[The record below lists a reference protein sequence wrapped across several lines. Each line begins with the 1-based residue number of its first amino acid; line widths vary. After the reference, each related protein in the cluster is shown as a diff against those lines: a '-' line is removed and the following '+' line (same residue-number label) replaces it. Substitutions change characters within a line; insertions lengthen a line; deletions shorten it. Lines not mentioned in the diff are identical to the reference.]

1 MMKMDT
7 LYLKKE
13 KFVDDQRYAI
23 AFVRDKY
30 RFNQWGRIKIDQSL
44 RLKHIDTES
53 INLAMEEIDE
63 EEYQEALLS
72 LLRKKLPAIKAKN
85 DYERNGKL
93 IRFAAGH
100 GYSMDEILQS
110 LKRIGCEDDYFD

>member
-1 MMKMDT
+1 
-7 LYLKKE
+7 
-13 KFVDDQRYAI
+13 
-23 AFVRDKY
+23 
-30 RFNQWGRIKIDQSL
+30 
-44 RLKHIDTES
+44 
-53 INLAMEEIDE
+53 MEAIDE
-63 EEYQEALLS
+63 GEYQEVLLS

-93 IRFAAGH
+93 IRFAASH